1 MSAEESLQ
9 AGNLE
14 QALAQLQD
22 RVRKNP
28 ADAKARVFLFQLLS
42 VLGQWERALTQLKV
56 TGDLDAATLPMVQTY
71 REAIG
76 CETLRRDV
84 FAGRRA
90 PLVMGE
96 PQRWIALALEALRV
110 SAAGNHAQAAE
121 LRAEAFDAA
130 PDVTGTLDG
139 VAFEWIADADSR
151 IGPFLEVI
159 VNGKYYWAPFHRIGR
174 IVMEPPVDLRDLVW
188 TAAQFTWANGGQSV
202 GLIPT
207 LYSGTADQS
216 DGRLRLARMT
226 EWREITDGLF
236 EGFGQRV
243 LATDVDEYSLLEVR
257 EIVLQGAIEESAAPT
272 DTDG

>member
-1 MSAEESLQ
+1 MSAEESLRQ
-9 AGNLE
+9 GNLE
-14 QALAQLQD
+14 DALAQLQD

-28 ADAKARVFLFQLLS
+28 GDAKQRVFLFQLLC
-42 VLGQWERALTQLKV
+42 VMGQLDRGLTQLKV
-56 TGDLDAATLPMVQTY
+56 AGDLDPATLPMVQTY

-76 CETLRRDV
+76 CEALRADV

-96 PQRWIALALEALRV
+96 PRRWIALALEALRATATGN
-110 SAAGNHAQAAE
+110 AAQGAE

-130 PDVTGTLDG
+130 PGVSGALDG
-139 VAFEWIADADSR
+139 TAFEWICDADSR

-159 VNGKYYWAPFHRIGR
+159 VNGKYYWVPFQRISR

-207 LYSGTADQS
+207 RYAGTMDQS

-226 EWREITDGLF
+226 QWQEITDGEF
-236 EGFGQRV
+236 EGLGQRV

-257 EIVLQGAIEESAAPT
+257 EIVLNPTTEESPEPA
-272 DTDG
+272 DTNG

>member
-9 AGNLE
+9 QGNLE
-14 QALAQLQD
+14 LALAQLQD
-22 RVRKNP
+22 QVRKNP
-28 ADAKARVFLFQLLS
+28 GEAKPRVFLFQLLC

-56 TGDLDAATLPMVQTY
+56 AGDLDPKTLPMVQTY

-76 CETLRRDV
+76 CETLRLDV

-90 PLVMGE
+90 PLVFGE

-110 SAAGNHAQAAE
+110 SAAGNHSRAAE
-121 LRAEAFDAA
+121 LRNEAFDAA
-130 PDVTGTLDG
+130 PDVTGALDG
-139 VAFEWIADADSR
+139 TPFEWIADADTR
-151 IGPFLEVI
+151 IGPFLEAI
-159 VNGKYYWAPFHRIGR
+159 VNGKYYWIPFHRIGR
-174 IVMEPPVDLRDLVW
+174 IVLEPPADLRDLVW
-188 TAAQFTWANGGQSV
+188 APAQFTWANEGQVV

-207 LYSGTADQS
+207 RYSATAGQG

-226 EWREITDGLF
+226 EWREVADGVF
-236 EGFGQRV
+236 EGLGQRV

-257 EIVLQGAIEESAAPT
+257 EIVLQSATEDAAAPA